1 MDYDNLTVD
10 ELLDVTDLSRMHS
23 DDGSILD
30 EVPECSRFVDLDTFL
45 ERGDDEYE
53 KWGLE

>member
-10 ELLDVTDLSRMHS
+10 ELLDVTDLSKLYS

-30 EVPECSRFVDLDTFL
+30 EVPESSRFVDLDTFL
-45 ERGDDEYE
+45 ERGDDDYE

>member
-1 MDYDNLTVD
+1 MNYDNLTVD
-10 ELLDVTDLSRMHS
+10 ELLDVTDLSRLYS

-30 EVPECSRFVDLDTFL
+30 EVPESSRFVKLNDFL
-45 ERGDDEYE
+45 ERGEDEYE